1 MPCIQLSFSFGRP
14 ECSSVSRGRELARAA
29 SIEQREQDCA
39 AMRHFF
45 VDRKMAILFETKYNH
60 DGTMDRLATFS
71 AGCIR
76 QALPKKMGT
85 SILLSD

>member
-1 MPCIQLSFSFGRP
+1 
-14 ECSSVSRGRELARAA
+14 
-29 SIEQREQDCA
+29 
-39 AMRHFF
+39 MRHFF
-45 VDRKMAILFETKYNH
+45 VDMKMAILFETKYNH
-60 DGTMDRLATFS
+60 DGTVDRLATFS